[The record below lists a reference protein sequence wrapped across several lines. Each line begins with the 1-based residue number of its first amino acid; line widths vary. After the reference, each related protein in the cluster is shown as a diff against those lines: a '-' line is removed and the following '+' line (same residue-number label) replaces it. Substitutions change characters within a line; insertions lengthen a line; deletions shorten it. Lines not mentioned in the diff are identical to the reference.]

1 MFVTTKKN
9 EVSLKLVLSCIEQLI
24 EQGNI
29 LLGVI
34 SHFFKKKGVPFHYV
48 KAKRIEYIR
57 VEFKQSLGMNFVSP
71 FQPEREFKV
80 YNS

>member
-48 KAKRIEYIR
+48 KVSLIF
-57 VEFKQSLGMNFVSP
+57 VNNSFKFNTCHAFSHQAQSVLS
-71 FQPEREFKV
+71 
-80 YNS
+80 